1 MNEVGALGA
10 FIPEFGRIVAMMQFN
25 MYHHYTVDEHIIRT
39 ISTLSQ
45 IERGEL
51 VDDLPVASDIL
62 ERGVNRKVLYLA
74 LLLHDIGKGSG
85 RDHSTVGAE
94 IAEKLAPRFGLD
106 AEDTELVVWL
116 VQNHLLMSDTAQKR
130 DLTEPRTARDFA
142 AAVKSPSR
150 LKLLTVLT
158 VCDIRGVGPG
168 VWNNWKA
175 MLLRT
180 LHADTLEV
188 LTGGTQQSR
197 PDRAAGARE
206 ALAAKLT
213 RWPQEAVQV
222 ELARHYP
229 PYWLGFDAATHFT
242 FAELLRELKD
252 GETAMRIEQDFSRD
266 ATQACFAMAD
276 HPGIFARLAGALA
289 LAGANVVDARTYT
302 TSDGIAT
309 AAFWI
314 QDAEGKPYE
323 KARLARLRSAVTRT
337 LRGEIVARD
346 ALKDKDRIRK
356 RERDFV
362 VPTRIDF
369 DNNGSDI
376 YTIVEIETRDRP
388 GLLYDLART
397 LTANN
402 VSIASAIIATYGEQ
416 AVDVFY
422 VKDLFGLKLQTESKR
437 RTLEARLRA
446 VIDGAAR

>member
-1 MNEVGALGA
+1 
-10 FIPEFGRIVAMMQFN
+10 
-25 MYHHYTVDEHIIRT
+25 MYHYYTVDEHIIRT

-158 VCDIRGVGPG
+158 ACDIRGVGPG

-180 LHADTLEV
+180 LYADTLEV

-197 PDRAAGARE
+197 PDRAAAARE
-206 ALAAKLT
+206 ALAAALGD
-213 RWPQEAVQV
+213 WPPANVGA
-222 ELARHYP
+222 ELARHYA
-229 PYWLGFDAATHFT
+229 PYWLGFDSRTHVT
-242 FAELLRELKD
+242 FAGLVRELPD
-252 GETAMRIEQDFSRD
+252 GETAMKIEQDSTRD

-276 HPGIFARLAGALA
+276 HPGIFARLAG
-289 LAGANVVDARTYT
+289 
-302 TSDGIAT
+302 
-309 AAFWI
+309 
-314 QDAEGKPYE
+314 
-323 KARLARLRSAVTRT
+323 
-337 LRGEIVARD
+337 
-346 ALKDKDRIRK
+346 
-356 RERDFV
+356 ERQRRRRAHLHDQ
-362 VPTRIDF
+362 RWH
-369 DNNGSDI
+369 
-376 YTIVEIETRDRP
+376 RDRRLLDP
-388 GLLYDLART
+388 GRR
-397 LTANN
+397 
-402 VSIASAIIATYGEQ
+402 GQ
-416 AVDVFY
+416 A
-422 VKDLFGLKLQTESKR
+422 LREGAPRPAAQR
-437 RTLEARLRA
+437 RHPH
-446 VIDGAAR
+446 AARRDRRAACG